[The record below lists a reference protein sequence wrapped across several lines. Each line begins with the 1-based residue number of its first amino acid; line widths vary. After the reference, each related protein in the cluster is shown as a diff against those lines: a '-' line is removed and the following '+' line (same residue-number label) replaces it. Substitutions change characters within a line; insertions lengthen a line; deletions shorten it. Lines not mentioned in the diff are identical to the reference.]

1 MSSASGTRII
11 HARIAATAAILVS
24 EEHMGSITSSLD
36 RHPGA
41 IILILACAV
50 IALALFV
57 LSLQMRHRQ
66 LERRVNDAFG
76 GLTGDNTVRMLTEY
90 LSTVRSTAAAVDR
103 MRAEHERIAAL
114 MPSVVR
120 HVGLVRF
127 SPFHDTGGDQSFALA
142 VLDGSGDGVVVTALH
157 SRTDSRLYAKPVER
171 GKSTYTLTPE
181 EREAMERAFNRPRS
195 EAAT

>member
-11 HARIAATAAILVS
+11 HAKIALVAAILMS

-41 IILILACAV
+41 IILILVCVV
-50 IALALFV
+50 IALALFILNMQV
-57 LSLQMRHRQ
+57 RHRQ
-66 LERRVNDAFG
+66 LERRVDEAFG
-76 GLTGDNTVRMLTEY
+76 GLTGDNAVRMLTEY
-90 LSTVRSTAAAVDR
+90 LSTVRSTAASVER
-103 MRAEHERIAAL
+103 MRVEHERIASL

-171 GKSTYTLTPE
+171 GTSSYTLTPE
-181 EREAMERAFNRPRS
+181 EREAMGRAVNRPKS